1 MPDSRY
7 PIVAIGCSTGAAE
20 TLRAFFGAF
29 TEEPGFAMIVIP
41 PVETHGWED
50 LCKELST
57 GSPVK
62 FAMAEDGVRVLAGH
76 AYLIPHHC
84 AATFRD
90 GALHLSVPQPGEHA
104 PRPIDNFFASLAEDR
119 REYAVGVLL
128 AGEDGDGT
136 LGSKAIREVGGLT
149 LARVTKA
156 EPMDTAAMPE
166 SAVSS
171 DVVDLEMQPEAMPH
185 RLEVFARSFRALSD
199 ARSAGDAHRAAELD
213 RIHHEICALLT
224 AHSSHD
230 FSGYKTRS
238 FFRRVYRRLQVRQLQ
253 TLDAYLELLRKDPVE
268 IGNLFRDLLINV
280 TNFFRD
286 AEAFAQLERQIVP
299 LLFEGKSRGDTL
311 RIWVPGC
318 STGEEVYSLAIL
330 LREHMDRIETPPQVQ
345 IFATDIDEAALSV
358 ARTGRYPDS
367 LLAEVSPERVK
378 RFFKPDGDSRVVTA
392 EIREL
397 CIFSPHSLVRD
408 PPFSRMDM
416 VSCRNLLIYFGPDVQ
431 RHVIPTF
438 HYSLRPGG
446 YLFLGS
452 SESIGPHGDLFATI
466 DKKHRIYQAREH
478 VGRSLKVPALT
489 GPSRARNFSEGTA
502 SMPKERMGSLR
513 SRIES
518 RILERYAPAHVAV
531 TSDADIV
538 YYSAGTGRVLEAPQG
553 APSRHLLTLARH
565 GLRLDLRGALRE
577 CVRTQTRVTR
587 QGLRIES
594 EGEPIQLV
602 DISIEP
608 LGDSKGADLLYLVVF
623 DLRGSPDAEAIP
635 QTGDDEA
642 RRHGE
647 YEQEL
652 RDTKERLQSTIEEYE
667 TALEE
672 LKSSNEEL
680 TSVNEEM
687 QSANEELEASKE
699 ESQSLNEELNTINA
713 ELNHKIDELD
723 RANSDL
729 QNLFESTG
737 IATIFLDEAL
747 VIRSFTPAAA
757 AFFNLRNSDI
767 GRPLTDLSGAQEY
780 PDLHA
785 EIDRV
790 FRLGEPDQR
799 QLGADADGR
808 HYLLRLNPYRTGS
821 AAIDGVVVTFVDVT
835 QLAEAEQH
843 QQVLV
848 DELNHRVKNLLL
860 VVTAISRRTL
870 ERSPDLETF
879 GQAFTGRL
887 EALNRT
893 YGTLSRESWKNASL
907 AGILADELR
916 PHGEQAFSLEGED
929 LNLSPQMGL
938 SLAMAVHELATNAMK
953 YGALS
958 AEGGTVTVS
967 WSVDA
972 GRLRIRWRETGGP
985 PVTPP
990 EDKGFG
996 SELLHGEIEYRLQG
1010 TLTLAFPPEGLD
1022 VQIEVPLGT

>member
-7 PIVAIGCSTGAAE
+7 PIVGIGCSSGADK
-20 TLRAFFGAF
+20 TLLTFFSGFA
-29 TEEPGFAMIVIP
+29 EEPSFAMIVIP
-41 PVETHGWED
+41 PVETASWHD
-50 LCKELST
+50 LPAQLSAV
-57 GSPVK
+57 SAVRVR
-62 FAMAEDGVRVLAGH
+62 MADDGVSVAAGH
-76 AYLIPHHC
+76 AYLVPHPC
-84 AATFRD
+84 LATIRD
-90 GALHLSVPQPGEHA
+90 GKLYLKEPEPSHRD
-104 PRPIDNFFASLAEDR
+104 PRPIDHFFASLAEDQG
-119 REYAVGVLL
+119 EYAVGVLL
-128 AGEDGDGT
+128 AGDDGDGT
-136 LGSKAIREVGGLT
+136 LGSKVIREAGGLT
-149 LARVTKA
+149 LARKTPA
-156 EPMDTAAMPE
+156 ETADTATMPE

-171 DVVDLEMQPEAMPH
+171 GVIDLELGPEAMPQ
-185 RLEVFARSFRALSD
+185 RLEIFARSFEALTAVS
-199 ARSAGDAHRAAELD
+199 RAGDAHRAVELE
-213 RIHHEICALLT
+213 RIHRDICAILAT
-224 AHSSHD
+224 HSSHD
-230 FSGYKTRS
+230 FSGYKTRT

-253 TLDAYLELLRKDPVE
+253 TLDAYLELLRTDPVE

-286 AEAFAQLERQIVP
+286 ADAFALLERDIVP
-299 LLFEGKSRGDTL
+299 RLFEGKSSGDVL

-330 LREHMDRIETPPQVQ
+330 FREQMDRMERPPQVQ

-367 LLAEVSPERVK
+367 LLTDIDPPRVQ

-392 EIREL
+392 EIREM

-452 SESIGPHGDLFATI
+452 SESIGQHGDLFATV
-466 DKKHRIYQAREH
+466 DKKHRIYQAREQA
-478 VGRSLKVPALT
+478 GRSLRVPALT
-489 GPSRARNFSEGTA
+489 GQGRSRNFSEGTA
-502 SMPKERMGSLR
+502 SMQKERAGSLR
-513 SRIES
+513 SRIEA

-531 TSDADIV
+531 TAEADIV
-538 YYSAGTGRVLEAPQG
+538 YYSSGTGRFLEAPQG
-553 APSRHLLTLARH
+553 APSRHLLTLARR

-577 CVRTQTRVTR
+577 CVSAQKRVTR
-587 QGLRIES
+587 QSLPIET

-602 DISIEP
+602 DVSVEPLNDPKGIEP
-608 LGDSKGADLLYLVVF
+608 LYLVVF
-623 DLRGSPDAEAIP
+623 ELRGSPDADALTMAGE
-635 QTGDDEA
+635 EEV

-652 RDTKERLQSTIEEYE
+652 RDTKERLQATIEEYE

-680 TSVNEEM
+680 TSVNEEV

-699 ESQSLNEELNTINA
+699 ETQSLNEELNTINA
-713 ELNHKIDELD
+713 ELNDKIDELD

-729 QNLFESTG
+729 QNLFESTA
-737 IATIFLDEAL
+737 IATIFLDQAL

-757 AFFNLRNSDI
+757 AFFNLRDSDV
-767 GRPLTDLSGAQEY
+767 GRPLTDLSSARDY
-780 PDLHA
+780 PDLRD

-790 FRLGEPDQR
+790 FRFGEPAQR
-799 QLGADADGR
+799 QLAPDAEGR
-808 HYLLRLNPYRTGS
+808 QYLLRLNPYRTGS
-821 AAIDGVVVTFVDVT
+821 AAIGGVVVTFVDVT

-860 VVTAISRRTL
+860 VVSAISRRTL
-870 ERSPDLETF
+870 ERASDLKSFEY
-879 GQAFTGRL
+879 AFLGRL
-887 EALNRT
+887 GALSRT
-893 YGTLSRESWKNASL
+893 YGTLSRERWKNASL
-907 AGILADELR
+907 LEILSEELA
-916 PHGEQAFSLEGED
+916 PHGEHAFTLQGED
-929 LNLSPQMGL
+929 LNLPPQMGL
-938 SLAMAVHELATNAMK
+938 SLAMAVHELTTNAVK

-958 AEGGTVTVS
+958 AEGGRVQIR
-967 WSVDA
+967 WSVEA
-972 GRLRIRWRETGGP
+972 GTLRILWRESGGP
-985 PVTPP
+985 LVTPP

-996 SELLHGEIEYRLQG
+996 GELLQGEIEYRLQG
-1010 TLTLAFPPEGLD
+1010 KLTLSFDPAGLEVRID
-1022 VQIEVPLGT
+1022 VPVGP